1 MAYRKQPRRTQ
12 SRIPYHGPDVDQGTR
27 NAILDMLSRGDAR
40 VQEYGRGFYNNIAD
54 GLIPDSRPRVQQA
67 IRDFGGMMHKS
78 DHMYANTVQGQAELA
93 AVRALQAGGVTA
105 AGAGLVNLTHQLANA
120 FGGPADEPSQGALY
134 L

>member
-1 MAYRKQPRRTQ
+1 MGIRNRLTNEALGAALYGDRVVRPALGRFDNKVQAY
-12 SRIPYHGPDVDQGTR
+12 GR
-27 NAILDMLSRGDAR
+27 NAFN
-40 VQEYGRGFYNNIAD
+40 EIAD
-54 GLIPDSRPRVQQA
+54 GLIPDSRPGMQQA
-67 IRDFGGMMHKS
+67 IRDFGGMMHRPNNA
-78 DHMYANTVQGQAELA
+78 YANTAQGQAELA